1 MRIHFNLHP
10 PVTVHFEHGL
20 SHKFRQPPEMTIH
33 FNLHPPVTVH
43 FEHGL
48 GQKFREA
55 LGIGINF
62 SMFEDTELLKVA
74 DLDICLITVKAEA
87 SHPAHD
93 LDIYPIFTKLIYLNQ
108 LNWTSFLAA
117 MHIFQTNHCP
127 ICRQPV
133 ERRLTIKV
141 NIDPDES
148 VISGCALQRK
158 VKVLLRKRVEV
169 LKRINNFEI

>member
-1 MRIHFNLHP
+1 
-10 PVTVHFEHGL
+10 
-20 SHKFRQPPEMTIH
+20 MTIH
-33 FNLHPPVTVH
+33 FNLHPPVTIH

-74 DLDICLITVKAEA
+74 DLDICLIVVKAEA

-93 LDIYPIFTKLIYLNQ
+93 LDIYPIFAKLIYLNQ
-108 LNWTSFLAA
+108 LEF
-117 MHIFQTNHCP
+117 
-127 ICRQPV
+127 
-133 ERRLTIKV
+133 ERRLMIKV
-141 NIDPDES
+141 NIGPDES

-158 VKVLLRKRVEV
+158 GVINYQTSFDYSLDEEHSGAHIILQKILEKVGMAAANH
-169 LKRINNFEI
+169 I

>member
-33 FNLHPPVTVH
+33 FNLHPPVTIH

-74 DLDICLITVKAEA
+74 DLDICLIVVKAEA

-93 LDIYPIFTKLIYLNQ
+93 LDIYPIFAKLIYLNQ
-108 LNWTSFLAA
+108 LEFGLLFLRQCMCVTSSRDYK
-117 MHIFQTNHCP
+117 QT
-127 ICRQPV
+127 
-133 ERRLTIKV
+133 T
-141 NIDPDES
+141 
-148 VISGCALQRK
+148 ALFVDNQ
-158 VKVLLRKRVEV
+158 LRDAYNVGGRVS
-169 LKRINNFEI
+169 